1 MSTKYKFHEPT
12 AIYFISFAVV
22 GWIDVFTRTV
32 YRDLLLESLSYCR
45 KEKGLNLHAWII
57 MSNHV
62 HLIISSKEG
71 YLLPNIMRDLK
82 KYSSYRILKEIREN
96 TMESRKEWMLY
107 LFSKAGQQNSNNKN
121 FQFWRQ
127 DNHPIELD
135 PHLNMFEERIDY
147 LHNNPVEAGLVAN
160 AADYLYSSAIDYEGG
175 KGLIDID
182 VLI

>member
-1 MSTKYKFHEPT
+1 M
-12 AIYFISFAVV
+12 
-22 GWIDVFTRTV
+22 
-32 YRDLLLESLSYCR
+32 
-45 KEKGLNLHAWII
+45 
-57 MSNHV
+57 
-62 HLIISSKEG
+62 
-71 YLLPNIMRDLK
+71 
-82 KYSSYRILKEIREN
+82 KEIKEN

-182 VLI
+182 MLI